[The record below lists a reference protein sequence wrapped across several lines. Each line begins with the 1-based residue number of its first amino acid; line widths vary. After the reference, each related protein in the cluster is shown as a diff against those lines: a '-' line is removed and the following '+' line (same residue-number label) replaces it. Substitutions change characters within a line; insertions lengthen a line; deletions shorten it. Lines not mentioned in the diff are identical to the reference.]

1 MKDVFDLFI
10 YLGFAL
16 VFFGFWRVFSD
27 LKFLYEELMRILE
40 IDSKMAIEYNE
51 RLKKLE
57 HKNKKNKEV
66 K

>member
-10 YLGFAL
+10 YLSFAL

-27 LKFLYEELMRILE
+27 LKFLYEELMKILE
-40 IDSKMAIEYNE
+40 IDSKMAIEYGE

-57 HKNKKNKEV
+57 NKKTKKEG

>member
-1 MKDVFDLFI
+1 MKAEIIVFGIMLVVVLIFVTHELNFI
-10 YLGFAL
+10 HEQM
-16 VFFGFWRVFSD
+16 
-27 LKFLYEELMRILE
+27 LKMWKINFDMT
-40 IDSKMAIEYNE
+40 IEFDE

>member
-1 MKDVFDLFI
+1 MKVEFI
-10 YLGFAL
+10 
-16 VFFGFWRVFSD
+16 VFSI
-27 LKFLYEELMRILE
+27 LLIVVLWFVTQELNFIHDELLRIL
-40 IDSKMAIEYNE
+40 KMNLDMTIEFDE

>member
-1 MKDVFDLFI
+1 MKAEIIVFGI
-10 YLGFAL
+10 ML
-16 VFFGFWRVFSD
+16 VVVLIFVINELNYIHEQI
-27 LKFLYEELMRILE
+27 LKIWKINFEMTISF
-40 IDSKMAIEYNE
+40 DE